1 MEQAALRR
9 AMEAHKVVVLVGE
22 AASSDPAATTRQQY
36 FRISYNLDDLAWTAE
51 GVKRLGSMLRALR

>member
-1 MEQAALRR
+1 
-9 AMEAHKVVVLVGE
+9 MEAHKVVVLVGE